1 MTPGIE
7 QAITDLQAHLRYHER
22 AAEQLRQA
30 LAQLRDLPR
39 AEDGQPKA
47 PARTRS
53 HPPAKKRHA
62 KPKPTPIRKAGTR
75 PGGARVTLAEAMRHV
90 LAQHREAGRSGVK
103 PKVLYEQ
110 VQQAGYRFGGK
121 PDNHLHQ
128 LYKALRRHA
137 EFKRASDGTYAL
149 S

>member
-1 MTPGIE
+1 MTPGIQ
-7 QAITDLQAHLRYHER
+7 QAITDLRAHLHYHER
-22 AAEQLRQA
+22 AAEKLRQA
-30 LAQLRDLPR
+30 LAQLRDLPH
-39 AEDGQPKA
+39 EGDGQPKA
-47 PARTRS
+47 AARTRV
-53 HPPAKKRHA
+53 HPPSAKRRPA
-62 KPKPTPIRKAGTR
+62 KPKPTLKPGTR

-121 PDNHLHQ
+121 HDNNIHRV
-128 LYKALRRHA
+128 YKALRTRP
-137 EFKRASDGTYAL
+137 EFKRADDGTYAL